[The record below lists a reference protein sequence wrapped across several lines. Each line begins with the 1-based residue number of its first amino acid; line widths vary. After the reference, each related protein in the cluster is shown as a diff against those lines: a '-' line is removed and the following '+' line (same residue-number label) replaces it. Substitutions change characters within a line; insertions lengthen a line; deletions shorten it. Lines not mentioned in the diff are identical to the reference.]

1 MKHAATLRRGLA
13 ALLACLML
21 ASCSWQ
27 QPGKTAEEP
36 QATTVRFAV
45 PYDNPY
51 SEAFLHDLVDR
62 YAEEKSGVQ
71 VELEFFS
78 YPDYERTLE
87 ALATKG
93 EQPDLMLVDNA
104 YIPAL
109 SRQGTLAAIDVW
121 LNETG
126 LAEKLCS
133 NFLIAKEDEQSI
145 YGCPFLCWTYVLYY
159 NQKELSR
166 EGCLQL
172 SDWQKLL
179 DKGRTYAT
187 TGKKIF
193 AIAAADTEE
202 LCYQFQELLLAEQG
216 NLHTLRVAENC
227 GTLTGLENLVHND
240 VLPLECLDWNQAD
253 LTRRF
258 AQGALVTMLNRSTQ
272 VPYLQSLAP
281 SFAWDVLPFPL
292 NGTQSH
298 CMGIQSVVVSSQAD
312 PLAYDFLEWL
322 MQPEQ
327 VRLVSDNL
335 NSIPVRTDLWQ
346 AMTPESGLKMGYTLS
361 AYNLQYGGNFRSWPV
376 ISQAIRTGVRDILMQ
391 NKDSESALLDM
402 QYTIDRY
409 YLW

>member
-1 MKHAATLRRGLA
+1 MKHAATLWRGLV

-27 QPGKTAEEP
+27 QPGKTAEES
-36 QATTVRFAV
+36 QTTTVKLAV

-51 SEAFLHDLVDR
+51 SEAFLYDLVDR
-62 YAEEKSGVQ
+62 YGEEKSGGQ

-78 YPDYERTLE
+78 YPDYEQTLE

-126 LAEKLCS
+126 LAAELRS
-133 NFLIAKEDEQSI
+133 DLLIAEEEQGI

-166 EGCLQL
+166 EDCLQL
-172 SDWQKLL
+172 SDWQKFL

-193 AIAAADTEE
+193 SIAAADTEE

-227 GTLTGLENLVHND
+227 GTLTGLETLVHND

-272 VPYLQSLAP
+272 IPYLQSLSP
-281 SFAWDVLPFPL
+281 SFAWEVLPFPL
-292 NGTQSH
+292 NSTQSH
-298 CMGIQSVVVSSQAD
+298 CMGIQSVVVSSEAD

-322 MQPEQ
+322 MQSEQ
-327 VRLVSDNL
+327 VRLVADNL
-335 NSIPVRTDLWQ
+335 NSIPVRTDVWQ
-346 AMTPESGLKMGYTLS
+346 TRTPESGLKTAGDLS
-361 AYNLQYGGNFRSWPV
+361 TQNLQYGGNFRSWPV
-376 ISQAIRTGVRDILMQ
+376 ISRAIRTGVRDILMQ
-391 NKDSESALLDM
+391 NKDSGSALLDM